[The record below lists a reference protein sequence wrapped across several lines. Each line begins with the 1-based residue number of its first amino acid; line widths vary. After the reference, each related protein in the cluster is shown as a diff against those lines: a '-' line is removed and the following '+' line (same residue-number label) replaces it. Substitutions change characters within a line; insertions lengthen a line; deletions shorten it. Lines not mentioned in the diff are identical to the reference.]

1 MAIVKYITIKLCTM
15 KSNIKI
21 LYRTTMMLL
30 ILILP
35 AWMYGAVTP
44 ILAQSDGGS
53 SDGGSSDGGSSDG
66 GSSDGGSSDG
76 GSDSSASQDYQE
88 FQACLSDAEV
98 GGSVSEQQIRDC
110 FAPIYNTG
118 TAATGPAPSD
128 SSSANDGDN
137 SGVDDEDEADN

>member
-1 MAIVKYITIKLCTM
+1 M

-21 LYRTTMMLL
+21 LHRTTMMLL

-35 AWMYGAVTP
+35 AWLYAVTP
-44 ILAQSDGGS
+44 ILAQ
-53 SDGGSSDGGSSDG
+53 SDGGSSDG

-118 TAATGPAPSD
+118 TAATGPAPID

>member
-1 MAIVKYITIKLCTM
+1 M

-21 LYRTTMMLL
+21 LHRTTMMLL

-44 ILAQSDGGS
+44 ILAQ
-53 SDGGSSDGGSSDG
+53 
-66 GSSDGGSSDG
+66 SDGGSSDG

-118 TAATGPAPSD
+118 TAATGPAPID